1 MCTGGKP
8 GRSTAA
14 LASNACRTSATSRP
28 YRATLSE
35 AQTNGTT
42 HTYMRAHT
50 HTHNWIDTDTW
61 QHTSPR
67 PRSTTPSSLI
77 LAINDHKARV
87 YLQTNIKPQQKMC
100 IGEASFCQPQ
110 GAGPCAVRCLPIP
123 GGSALGP
130 VPADPGKFSH
140 STSHPKTRLPEEGSK
155 MPNPHHNLPMAP
167 TPTKGEVRTSLKKSL
182 MGGDHGTSVV
192 GEIGGYPNTTEH
204 SGSKNAQITEAHTK

>member
-100 IGEASFCQPQ
+100 IGEANPRGRGLVLCGACPYQGDRLWVQCQPTQ
-110 GAGPCAVRCLPIP
+110 AN
-123 GGSALGP
+123 SAIAL
-130 VPADPGKFSH
+130 
-140 STSHPKTRLPEEGSK
+140 
-155 MPNPHHNLPMAP
+155 P
-167 TPTKGEVRTSLKKSL
+167 TPKPDSPRRDQKCPTP
-182 MGGDHGTSVV
+182 
-192 GEIGGYPNTTEH
+192 I
-204 SGSKNAQITEAHTK
+204 ITCPWHPPPPRGRCELP